1 MRGPVVTQGGSLSC
15 HTGLPRFGNYNTE
28 GVRLLL
34 SPGICPC
41 DRDQNQ
47 DHHKD
52 IDTIF
57 KRYLL
62 PLALLG
68 GVAIAADESLDE
80 PLMFIKGDITR
91 AQFMERAEQ
100 RFARQ
105 DSNGDGTLSV
115 AEREAAMAKM
125 HEAMKQSGKAMPG
138 KMGNMRP
145 MQDTTKA
152 QFMERHEAVFTKMDK
167 NGDGVID
174 EAERASIKARLGQ
187 GTMSP
192 AQ

>member
-1 MRGPVVTQGGSLSC
+1 M
-15 HTGLPRFGNYNTE
+15 
-28 GVRLLL
+28 
-34 SPGICPC
+34 
-41 DRDQNQ
+41 
-47 DHHKD
+47 
-52 IDTIF
+52 F

-80 PLMFIKGDITR
+80 PLMFIKGDVTK

-125 HEAMKQSGKAMPG
+125 QEAMKQSGKAMPG

-174 EAERASIKARLGQ
+174 EAERANVKARVGQ
-187 GTMSP
+187 GMMSP

>member
-1 MRGPVVTQGGSLSC
+1 M
-15 HTGLPRFGNYNTE
+15 
-28 GVRLLL
+28 
-34 SPGICPC
+34 
-41 DRDQNQ
+41 
-47 DHHKD
+47 
-52 IDTIF
+52 F

-80 PLMFIKGDITR
+80 PLMFIKGDVTK

-125 HEAMKQSGKAMPG
+125 QEAMKQSGKAMPG

-174 EAERASIKARLGQ
+174 EAERASVKARVGQ
-187 GTMSP
+187 GMMSP

>member
-1 MRGPVVTQGGSLSC
+1 M
-15 HTGLPRFGNYNTE
+15 
-28 GVRLLL
+28 
-34 SPGICPC
+34 
-41 DRDQNQ
+41 
-47 DHHKD
+47 
-52 IDTIF
+52 F

-62 PLALLG
+62 PLVLLG

-80 PLMFIKGDITR
+80 PLVLLKGDVTK

-115 AEREAAMAKM
+115 AEKEAAMARM
-125 HEAMKQSGKAMPG
+125 QEAMKQSGKAMPG

-152 QFMERHEAVFTKMDK
+152 QFMERHETLFTRLDK

-174 EAERASIKARLGQ
+174 EAERASVKARLGQ
-187 GTMSP
+187 GMMSP

>member
-1 MRGPVVTQGGSLSC
+1 MFKP
-15 HTGLPRFGNYNTE
+15 Y
-28 GVRLLL
+28 LL
-34 SPGICPC
+34 S
-41 DRDQNQ
+41 
-47 DHHKD
+47 
-52 IDTIF
+52 
-57 KRYLL
+57 
-62 PLALLG
+62 LALLSG
-68 GVAIAADESLDE
+68 LSVAADEPPGE
-80 PLMFIKGDITR
+80 PLIKGDISK

-115 AEREAAMAKM
+115 TEKEAAMAKM

-145 MQDTTKA
+145 TQDTTKA
-152 QFMERHEAVFTKMDK
+152 QFIQRHETLFTRLDK
-167 NGDGVID
+167 NADGVID
-174 EAERASIKARLGQ
+174 EAERASVKARLGQ

>member
-1 MRGPVVTQGGSLSC
+1 M
-15 HTGLPRFGNYNTE
+15 
-28 GVRLLL
+28 
-34 SPGICPC
+34 
-41 DRDQNQ
+41 
-47 DHHKD
+47 
-52 IDTIF
+52 F

-62 PLALLG
+62 PLVLLG

-80 PLMFIKGDITR
+80 SLVMLKGDITK

-100 RFARQ
+100 RFVRQ

-115 AEREAAMAKM
+115 AEKEAAMAKM
-125 HEAMKQSGKAMPG
+125 QEAMKQSGKAMPG

-174 EAERASIKARLGQ
+174 EAERASVKARIGQ
-187 GTMSP
+187 GAMSP